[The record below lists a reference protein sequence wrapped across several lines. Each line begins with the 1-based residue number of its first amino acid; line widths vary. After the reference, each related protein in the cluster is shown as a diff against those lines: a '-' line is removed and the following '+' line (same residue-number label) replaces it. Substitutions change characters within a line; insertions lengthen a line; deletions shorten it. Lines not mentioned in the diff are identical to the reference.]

1 MSLAPPPGE
10 LLPAASRGDATAVAR
25 LLAAG
30 AGVDEAGSAGQ
41 AALYPA
47 SFHGHVAAVEAL
59 LEGEGGGYQQGD
71 GKGHAA
77 ERCRAEGPCGGGRAA
92 APCEETACMCAEP
105 QRRQRQCL

>member
-59 LEGEGGGYQQGD
+59 LEGGGGGTNKATAKATPLSDEEQ
-71 GKGHAA
+71 KGHAA
-77 ERCRAEGPCGGGRAA
+77 VAA
-92 APCEETACMCAEP
+92 RLHCLCAEP
-105 QRRQRQCL
+105 QRRQWRCL